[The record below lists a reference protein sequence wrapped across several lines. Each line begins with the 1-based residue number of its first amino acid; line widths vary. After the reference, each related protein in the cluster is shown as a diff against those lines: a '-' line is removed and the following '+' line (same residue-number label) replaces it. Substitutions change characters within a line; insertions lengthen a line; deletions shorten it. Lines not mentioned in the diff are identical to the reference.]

1 MCDIVNFKK
10 PLSTRSR
17 QEISSNFVPFGD
29 EQFWFRQS
37 PQILNK
43 FYFSIFK
50 SEFEF
55 KTACV
60 DYRSSLMFY
69 VFYSFDQLNQI

>member
-10 PLSTRSR
+10 PLSTWSK
-17 QEISSNFVPFGD
+17 QEILSNFAQFGD
-29 EQFWFRQS
+29 EQCWFRQS

-43 FYFSIFK
+43 FDFSIYKF
-50 SEFEF
+50 EFEF
-55 KTACV
+55 KTACI

>member
-1 MCDIVNFKK
+1 MCDIRNFKK
-10 PLSTRSR
+10 PLSTRSK

-43 FYFSIFK
+43 F
-50 SEFEF
+50 EFEF
-55 KTACV
+55 ETACV
-60 DYRSSLMFY
+60 DYRSYLMFY
-69 VFYSFDQLNQI
+69 VFYSFDYLNQI